1 MFPCSHVPRDFSEI
15 AASPRRLAVIAADS
29 ILQREGETIS
39 RRHERGCLLNGSGRA
54 YHGVA
59 RDSVCLI
66 EAGEPITAA
75 RVIRYLSCHEE
86 RLYHGSKRASMSTVA
101 ARLLLVIESLVYC
114 GYVLA
119 GSVIIFCVCAHYLDR
134 GLWSCP
140 GGFFRHVLG
149 LRSSLGSVFIS
160 WIVDC
165 GHVLDGSVVISWVC
179 GHFLTRGLWSCPGW
193 VCGHLLSL

>member
-1 MFPCSHVPRDFSEI
+1 MAAREALSYWQRISREPRETVSRWHAKLHHGGMKI
-15 AASPRRLAVIAADS
+15 PIIAADS

-75 RVIRYLSCHEE
+75 RVIRYLSCHED
-86 RLYHGSKRASMSTVA
+86 RLYHCGKRASVSIVA
-101 ARLLLVIESLVYC
+101 ARLLLVIESLVVC
-114 GYVLA
+114 GHVLG
-119 GSVIIFCVCAHYLDR
+119 GSVIIFCVCAHYRDR

-140 GGFFRHVLG
+140 GGFFRHVSVY
-149 LRSSLGSVFIS
+149 SSFVFPPD
-160 WIVDC
+160 W
-165 GHVLDGSVVISWVC
+165 
-179 GHFLTRGLWSCPGW
+179 
-193 VCGHLLSL
+193 

>member
-1 MFPCSHVPRDFSEI
+1 MFD
-15 AASPRRLAVIAADS
+15 
-29 ILQREGETIS
+29 
-39 RRHERGCLLNGSGRA
+39 GSGGA
-54 YHGVA
+54 YHGVT
-59 RDSVCLI
+59 RDSLRLM

-75 RVIRYLSCHEE
+75 RVILYLSCHEE

-101 ARLLLVIESLVYC
+101 ARLLLVIESLVFC

-160 WIVDC
+160 WIVGC
-165 GHVLDGSVVISWVC
+165 GHVLDGSLVISWVSD
-179 GHFLTRGLWSCPGW
+179 HFLACGLCSYLGW
-193 VCGHLLSL
+193 VCGHLLAP

>member
-54 YHGVA
+54 YRGVA

-75 RVIRYLSCHEE
+75 RVIR
-86 RLYHGSKRASMSTVA
+86 
-101 ARLLLVIESLVYC
+101 
-114 GYVLA
+114 
-119 GSVIIFCVCAHYLDR
+119 
-134 GLWSCP
+134 
-140 GGFFRHVLG
+140 
-149 LRSSLGSVFIS
+149 
-160 WIVDC
+160 
-165 GHVLDGSVVISWVC
+165 
-179 GHFLTRGLWSCPGW
+179 
-193 VCGHLLSL
+193 